1 MYLPV
6 SRDCQRE
13 QRGTILQHISKIQK
27 VLVVGAGAVGGYF
40 GGLLEKAGVDLRF
53 LVRARRFQAISENG
67 LKVLSPEGDFV
78 VHPSLIPCVDKIEE
92 VDLII
97 LTVKCQDIAPLLPEL
112 APLVEKGAVLLTL
125 QNGVGTEDEI
135 LAFYKKPCVLAGVA
149 YITARLD
156 ASGVIEHARR
166 GMIVLGELSGEHSPR
181 AKAVYQFLSDAGI
194 MCRLSTHIRRAK
206 WEKLCW
212 NATFNPLSVILDTP
226 ISLVLQHPALTQIV
240 RKGIAEV
247 IAVAASEGIV
257 LKPRII
263 EQTIEVSFD
272 LKDYYT
278 SMYEDY
284 RQGKETEV
292 EYLNGDLL
300 RRGKKN
306 GVPTPVN
313 EMLYALLKGL
323 EMKNRLKE
331 DAK

>member
-1 MYLPV
+1 M
-6 SRDCQRE
+6 E
-13 QRGTILQHISKIQK
+13 HITKIKK

-40 GGLLEKAGVDLRF
+40 GGLLEKAGVGLTF
-53 LVRARRFQAISENG
+53 LVRTRRLQNISENG
-67 LKVLSPEGDFV
+67 LKIVSSEGDFI
-78 VHPSLIPCVDKIEE
+78 VHPSLITRADEIEA
-92 VDLII
+92 VDLI
-97 LTVKCQDIAPLLPEL
+97 LLAVKCQDIALLLPEL
-112 APLVEKGAVLLTL
+112 APLVERGAVMLTL
-125 QNGVGTEDEI
+125 QNGVGTEDDI

-156 ASGVIEHARR
+156 QSGVIEHARR

-194 MCRLSTHIRRAK
+194 ACRLSTHIRRAK

-226 ISLVLQHPALTQIV
+226 ISLVLQNPALTQIV

-257 LKPRII
+257 LKPNII
-263 EQTIEVSFD
+263 EQSIEVSFD

-284 RQGKETEV
+284 RKGKETEV

-306 GVPTPVN
+306 GVPTPVS
-313 EMLYALLKGL
+313 EMFYALLKGL
-323 EMKNRLKE
+323 EMKNRLKGN
-331 DAK
+331 AK